1 MSPGTLVPLPI
12 AIVHED
18 IQWIYGRRMAKIL
31 VSMPDELVEAIDA
44 AVARR
49 LTTRS
54 AFLRNAARD
63 ALARPDPV
71 AIRAAVGRGR
81 AAIAALE
88 AFESGELLQDKR
100 NARDDAVRR
109 R

>member
-1 MSPGTLVPLPI
+1 
-12 AIVHED
+12 
-18 IQWIYGRRMAKIL
+18 MAKIL
-31 VSMPDELVEAIDA
+31 VSMPDELLEAIDA

-54 AFLRNAARD
+54 AFLRSAARD

-71 AIRAAVGRGR
+71 AIRAAVGRAR
-81 AAIAALE
+81 AAIAGLG
-88 AFESGELLQDKR
+88 AFESGELIRAD
-100 NARDDAVRR
+100 RDTRDAAARR

>member
-1 MSPGTLVPLPI
+1 
-12 AIVHED
+12 
-18 IQWIYGRRMAKIL
+18 MAKIL
-31 VSMPDELVEAIDA
+31 VSLPDDLLEEIDA

-54 AFLRNAARD
+54 AFLRGAARD

-71 AIRAAVGRGR
+71 AIRAAVSRAR
-81 AAIAALE
+81 AAIAGLGP
-88 AFESGELLQDKR
+88 FESGELIRKDR
-100 NARDDAVRR
+100 DARGAAARR

>member
-1 MSPGTLVPLPI
+1 
-12 AIVHED
+12 
-18 IQWIYGRRMAKIL
+18 MAKVL
-31 VSMPDELVEAIDA
+31 VSMPDELLEAIDV

-54 AFLRNAARD
+54 AFLRSAVRD

-71 AIRAAVGRGR
+71 AIRAAVGRAR
-81 AAIAALE
+81 AAIAGLG
-88 AFESGELLQDKR
+88 AFESADLIRAD
-100 NARDDAVRR
+100 RDTRDTPVRR

>member
-1 MSPGTLVPLPI
+1 MGKV
-12 AIVHED
+12 
-18 IQWIYGRRMAKIL
+18 L
-31 VSMPDELVEAIDA
+31 VSIPDDLLEAIDA

-54 AFLRNAARD
+54 AFLRSAARD

-71 AIRAAVGRGR
+71 AIRAAVGRAR
-81 AAIAALE
+81 AAIAELGT
-88 AFESGELLQDKR
+88 FESGKLVRAE
-100 NARDDAVRR
+100 RDTHDAAARR

>member
-1 MSPGTLVPLPI
+1 
-12 AIVHED
+12 
-18 IQWIYGRRMAKIL
+18 MAKVL
-31 VSMPDELVEAIDA
+31 VSMPDELLEAIDA

-54 AFLRNAARD
+54 AFLRSAARD

-71 AIRAAVGRGR
+71 AIRAAVGRAR
-81 AAIAALE
+81 AAIAGLG
-88 AFESGELLQDKR
+88 AFESGDLIRAD
-100 NARDDAVRR
+100 RDTRDTAVRR

>member
-1 MSPGTLVPLPI
+1 MKKV
-12 AIVHED
+12 
-18 IQWIYGRRMAKIL
+18 L
-31 VSMPDELVEAIDA
+31 VSMPDELLEAIDA

-54 AFLRNAARD
+54 AFLRSAARD

-71 AIRAAVGRGR
+71 AIRAAVGRAR
-81 AAIAALE
+81 AAIAGLG
-88 AFESGELLQDKR
+88 AFESEELIR
-100 NARDDAVRR
+100 AERDTHDAAARR

>member
-1 MSPGTLVPLPI
+1 
-12 AIVHED
+12 
-18 IQWIYGRRMAKIL
+18 MAKVL
-31 VSMPDELVEAIDA
+31 VSIPDELLEAIDD

-54 AFLRNAARD
+54 AFLRGAARD

-71 AIRAAVGRGR
+71 AIRAAVGRAR
-81 AAIAALE
+81 AAIAGLR
-88 AFESGELLQDKR
+88 AFESGDMIR
-100 NARDDAVRR
+100 AGRDPRAAAARR

>member
-1 MSPGTLVPLPI
+1 
-12 AIVHED
+12 
-18 IQWIYGRRMAKIL
+18 MAKIL
-31 VSMPDELVEAIDA
+31 VSIPDELLETIDA

-54 AFLRNAARD
+54 AFIRAAVRD
-63 ALARPDPV
+63 ALAKPDPV

-81 AAIAALE
+81 AAIAGLGG
-88 AFESGELLQDKR
+88 FESEDLIRAD
-100 NARDDAVRR
+100 RDHDAAVRR

>member
-1 MSPGTLVPLPI
+1 
-12 AIVHED
+12 
-18 IQWIYGRRMAKIL
+18 MAKVL
-31 VSMPDELVEAIDA
+31 VSMPDELLEAIDA

-54 AFLRNAARD
+54 AFLRSAVRD

-71 AIRAAVGRGR
+71 AIRAAVGRAR
-81 AAIAALE
+81 AAIAGLG
-88 AFESGELLQDKR
+88 AFESGDLIRTD
-100 NARDDAVRR
+100 RDTRDTAVRR